1 MDKTNL
7 NKPETI
13 LEHGGID
20 IIESNSKSDIDI
32 YSVKENADETYDQSK
47 IPKDIDENNISTS
60 ENSDKDELDD
70 FEDEEMPK
78 TNDSGIHET
87 YESYNDKIEDRDL
100 DEENIKR
107 TSAQKN
113 SADGSQFRFRLL
125 GFTLII
131 LGNIGLFLCGYNAVN
146 LLVDSSKEKM
156 KDHKTPIMLIGW
168 IFIVLALYCQLPRES
183 SKGSRA
189 RLL

>member
-7 NKPETI
+7 NKSETI
-13 LEHGGID
+13 LEHGGIA

-146 LLVDSSKEKM
+146 LLVDSSKE
-156 KDHKTPIMLIGW
+156 
-168 IFIVLALYCQLPRES
+168 
-183 SKGSRA
+183 
-189 RLL
+189 

>member
-13 LEHGGID
+13 FEHGGVD
-20 IIESNSKSDIDI
+20 IFESNSKSAIDI

-78 TNDSGIHET
+78 N
-87 YESYNDKIEDRDL
+87 K
-100 DEENIKR
+100 
-107 TSAQKN
+107 
-113 SADGSQFRFRLL
+113 RFRYPR
-125 GFTLII
+125 
-131 LGNIGLFLCGYNAVN
+131 NI
-146 LLVDSSKEKM
+146 
-156 KDHKTPIMLIGW
+156 
-168 IFIVLALYCQLPRES
+168 
-183 SKGSRA
+183 
-189 RLL
+189 